1 MKLKDILDNT
11 DAPIF
16 VRASLKN
23 AVATLVVNNNGSG
36 KKIQEIQTS
45 QTVGLLSETVFAN
58 DVVFDHNISYPEY
71 YRPYREYS
79 VDVITVDNYITDKI
93 TESNIP
99 YLDVTIFL
107 YFSHEA
113 FRIEGLYTVSSESV
127 AEAVSRSTMLSNLL
141 DKDGKPA
148 GIELKKGEL

>member
-23 AVATLVVNNNGSG
+23 AVAT
-36 KKIQEIQTS
+36 QEEPRMS
-45 QTVGLLSETVFAN
+45 QSVGLLSEDVFAD
-58 DVVFDHNISYPEY
+58 DVVFEHNISYPEY
-71 YRPYREYS
+71 YRPYRECS
-79 VDVITVDNYITDKI
+79 VDVITVDNYITDKF

-99 YLDVTIFL
+99 YLDVTIS
-107 YFSHEA
+107 FS
-113 FRIEGLYTVSSESV
+113 TQ
-127 AEAVSRSTMLSNLL
+127 LSNLL

-148 GIELKKGEL
+148 LIEFKKENNNVRSN

>member
-16 VRASLKN
+16 VRASLNN
-23 AVATLVVNNNGSG
+23 AVAT
-36 KKIQEIQTS
+36 QEPQTS

-99 YLDVTIFL
+99 YLDVTI
-107 YFSHEA
+107 
-113 FRIEGLYTVSSESV
+113 
-127 AEAVSRSTMLSNLL
+127 SRSTPLSNLL

-148 GIELKKGEL
+148 LIELKIGE